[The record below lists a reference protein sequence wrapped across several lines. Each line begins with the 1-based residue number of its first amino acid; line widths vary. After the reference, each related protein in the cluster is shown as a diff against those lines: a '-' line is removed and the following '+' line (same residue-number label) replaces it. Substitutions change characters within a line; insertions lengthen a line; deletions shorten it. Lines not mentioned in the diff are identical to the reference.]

1 MLRYASCD
9 TQDADKEKLI
19 LGDKAAGVRAWG
31 NEDFSTLDDASAIL
45 ANTKWVTD
53 KLAAVLADYALASAI
68 PTKLPANGGHAE
80 SADNASKLSGLAVG
94 KRWGNIPQIGTDGVM
109 EVGKDLDF
117 HDGDNADSTD
127 YDARITCNGD
137 IILIPKLSVDKITD
151 NSYSTNTYT
160 SFSGGG
166 ATGSVTVTKK
176 LGVCYIIGTL
186 TLSGKVSSWTTILG
200 SSAIP
205 APQHGVLVPF
215 EMSQWK
221 ASYAQALRG
230 KITPDGELRL
240 VYGAAG
246 NYVINISYPID

>member
-1 MLRYASCD
+1 MPWLDETGVTHLWSRIKTHINSVVP
-9 TQDADKEKLI
+9 
-19 LGDKAAGVRAWG
+19 KA
-31 NEDFSTLDDASAIL
+31 N
-45 ANTKWVTD
+45 
-53 KLAAVLADYALASAI
+53 
-68 PTKLPANGGHAE
+68 
-80 SADNASKLSGLAVG
+80 
-94 KRWGNIPQIGTDGVM
+94 
-109 EVGKDLDF
+109 
-117 HDGDNADSTD
+117 
-127 YDARITCNGD
+127 
-137 IILIPKLSVDKITD
+137 
-151 NSYSTNTYT
+151 YSTTTYT
-160 SFSGGG
+160 SFSGSV

-200 SSAIP
+200 NSAIP

-230 KITPDGELRL
+230 KITPDGELQL